1 MHAVIN
7 RLKLATPIDPAV
19 FARAQEE
26 LPPRVAEVDGLRAFH
41 VLRAAEDELVV
52 LILADTAEA
61 LDELRDR
68 VGNAWMRENIVPH
81 LAGGTDRMIAEGL
94 VGWDRPAG

>member
-7 RLKLATPIDPAV
+7 RLKLATPVDPAV

-26 LPPRVAEVDGLRAFH
+26 LLPQVAEVDGIRAFH
-41 VLRAAEDELVV
+41 LLRASDDELVV
-52 LILADTAEA
+52 LILGDTAQA
-61 LDELRDR
+61 LDDLRDR
-68 VGNAWMRENIVPH
+68 AGNAWMREHIVPH
-81 LAGGTDRMIAEGL
+81 LAGGTDRVVAEGL

>member
-7 RLKLATPIDPAV
+7 RLKLATPVDSAV

-41 VLRAAEDELVV
+41 VMRVAEDELVV
-52 LILADTAEA
+52 LILADRAEA

-68 VGNAWMRENIVPH
+68 VGNAWMREHIVPH
-81 LAGGTDRMIAEGL
+81 LAGGTERMIAEGL
-94 VGWDRPAG
+94 VSWDRAAG